1 MSLLA
6 LVADLHAKLKLIEMQ
21 VSLVLPMAEQ
31 ALIEISSAAAS
42 TQVLTLSRM
51 SQPPTRSN
59 STKPSLKMQQVDEPI
74 IVIGEAWESQMVSSP
89 TTNISAFDSANILFT
104 EAEDK
109 ESEESS
115 LWRKTTKRFIANL
128 SNVALAE
135 DTASSH
141 GVAAPVSTGTLKP
154 KDALSVPT
162 GQQLKRNNSNRSI
175 LSRLRSVRSTHIT
188 ETHMNHPEHR
198 QKESGQ
204 SFSSSFRETS
214 NSSHMNQSQ
223 MLPPPSPK
231 PTHTHSHN
239 HSRHEMTIFHP
250 NTSGHHVHHTSHDGI
265 AAPLKPPHVGHD
277 SLPFPRLPRID
288 TAPSLASDSA
298 DYGGSDSNPSIPEQP
313 VNTKMQSDI
322 SIRETDY
329 PSWRQS
335 TKSSMKSIMSTS
347 SAESDKLMS
356 LKRSVANTANTS
368 SNQAG
373 ASRGRRQ
380 SVVVQYLLT
389 PKYNAAGSSA
399 SVPSIDAPTQERVEE
414 IEAKN
419 PVVELFK
426 VGFNPMS
433 SFCVGWN
440 FLMALLLANRELT
453 SVNYVA
459 MIWSIPFKIGF
470 GGTFGIFSRAYSVSL
485 SALFFLDTLF
495 TLLTKYNHPKLLLK
509 TNAPTL
515 FEWQKHYLMTALP
528 LDILTIIPFEL
539 LPSDAADY
547 LWLIRCI
554 RIYKLPH
561 VISTSP
567 LFHKLRK
574 RLEGMLGIGE
584 SFSNIF
590 PLTFFLCA
598 FLHVEACALFYVG
611 RMSSFSN
618 SVIALVQ
625 YQNLQTQYIWALF
638 SAIGNTFPLSFRP
651 NTPQEQIVML
661 CFSMIGAA
669 LYASIVGTI
678 SSFSIGLDVSGRL
691 YKQKIDELKE
701 YMRWKGLDPVTR
713 RKVIKYYEIKYRGK
727 FFEEKTL
734 LSEMNDS
741 LRMEIAA
748 QNCKLLIS
756 KVPFLNRKMHDGRD
770 ELFLGRIATALT
782 TSYYVPGDIIISAGD
797 MGFEMFF
804 ILKGSVNV
812 VVGGTV
818 VGRLQE
824 GSFFGELA
832 LIANIPRTAT
842 IQAAAT
848 CVVYVL
854 ARKDFEKILP
864 EYEDVRNGLDVI
876 YLERMARVKQEEQ
889 LRKAREL

>member
-31 ALIEISSAAAS
+31 ALMEISSATAS
-42 TQVLTLSRM
+42 TQFHTFTRN
-51 SQPPTRSN
+51 SQAPTRSN
-59 STKPSLKMQQVDEPI
+59 SMKPSLKIQQIDEPI
-74 IVIGEAWESQMVSSP
+74 IVIGEAWESQLVSSP
-89 TTNISAFDSANILFT
+89 KINNISAFDSANILFT
-104 EAEDK
+104 EAEDRDA
-109 ESEESS
+109 EESS
-115 LWRKTTKRFIANL
+115 IWRKTTKRFIASL
-128 SNVALAE
+128 SNMALSD
-135 DTASSH
+135 DTSSANNA
-141 GVAAPVSTGTLKP
+141 AAPLSPTGTIKP
-154 KDALSVPT
+154 KNDALVVP
-162 GQQLKRNNSNRSI
+162 GHLMKRNNSNRSI
-175 LSRLRSVRSTHIT
+175 LSRLRSVRSTLAT
-188 ETHMNHPEHR
+188 ESYIIPPEQK

-204 SFSSSFRETS
+204 SFTSSFRETS
-214 NSSHMNQSQ
+214 NASHVNQSG
-223 MLPPPSPK
+223 MLPPSPK
-231 PTHTHSHN
+231 PIHSN
-239 HSRHEMTIFHP
+239 SRHEMTIYSHLHTSPSP
-250 NTSGHHVHHTSHDGI
+250 NNSGHHVHYSSNDGI
-265 AAPLKPPHVGHD
+265 FAPLKPPHVGYET
-277 SLPFPRLPRID
+277 LPFARLPRID
-288 TAPSLASDSA
+288 TGPSLAASDEA
-298 DYGGSDSNPSIPEQP
+298 DYGGSDGTTSMIEQP
-313 VNTKMQSDI
+313 VHRMQSDV
-322 SIRETDY
+322 SIRETDCV
-329 PSWRQS
+329 SWKQS
-335 TKSSMKSIMSTS
+335 KSSMKSIMSTTS
-347 SAESDKLMS
+347 SESDKLMS
-356 LKRSVANTANTS
+356 LKRAVANTANITA
-368 SNQAG
+368 NQG
-373 ASRGRRQ
+373 AATRARRQ

-399 SVPSIDAPTQERVEE
+399 SVPSMDAPLQERVEE

-419 PVVELFK
+419 PILELFK

-440 FLMALLLANRELT
+440 FMMA
-453 SVNYVA
+453 VNYVT

-470 GGTFGIFSRAYSVSL
+470 GGTFGMFSKAYSIGL
-485 SALFFLDTLF
+485 STTFFLDTLF
-495 TLLTKYNHPKLLLK
+495 TLLTKYNHPKLLLT

-515 FEWQKHYLMTALP
+515 YEWQKLYVRTAFP
-528 LDILTIIPFEL
+528 LDVLTIIPFEL
-539 LPSDAADY
+539 LHTEASEY
-547 LWLIRCI
+547 LWLVRCI

-567 LFHKLRK
+567 LFHKMRK
-574 RLEGMLGIGE
+574 
-584 SFSNIF
+584 
-590 PLTFFLCA
+590 
-598 FLHVEACALFYVG
+598 
-611 RMSSFSN
+611 
-618 SVIALVQ
+618 
-625 YQNLQTQYIWALF
+625 
-638 SAIGNTFPLSFRP
+638 RP
-651 NTPQEQIVML
+651 NTPQEQIIMI

-748 QNCKLLIS
+748 QNCKQLIA

-782 TSYYVPGDIIISAGD
+782 TSYYVPGDIIISVGD

-812 VVGGTV
+812 MVGGNL

-842 IQAAAT
+842 IQAAST
-848 CVVYVL
+848 CVMYVL
-854 ARKDFEKILP
+854 SRKDFEKILP

-889 LRKAREL
+889 LRKGREL

>member
-31 ALIEISSAAAS
+31 ALMEISSAAAS
-42 TQVLTLSRM
+42 TQVHTLTRL

-59 STKPSLKMQQVDEPI
+59 STKPSLKMQQVEEPI
-74 IVIGEAWESQMVSSP
+74 IVTGEAWESQMVSSP
-89 TTNISAFDSANILFT
+89 PMSNISAFDSANILFT

-128 SNVALAE
+128 SNVALTE
-135 DTASSH
+135 DTASFH
-141 GVAAPVSTGTLKP
+141 AVAAPASTGTLKP
-154 KDALSVPT
+154 KDALAVPT
-162 GQQLKRNNSNRSI
+162 GQQLKRNSSNRSI
-175 LSRLRSVRSTHIT
+175 LQRLRSVRSTHIT
-188 ETHMNHPEHR
+188 ETHMNHAEHR

-204 SFSSSFRETS
+204 SFNSSFRETS

-223 MLPPPSPK
+223 MLPPASPK
-231 PTHTHSHN
+231 PTHTHSHG
-239 HSRHEMTIFHP
+239 HSRHEMTIFHLHASNSP
-250 NTSGHHVHHTSHDGI
+250 NTSGHHVHYTSNDGI
-265 AAPLKPPHVGHD
+265 IAPLKPPHVGHD

-298 DYGGSDSNPSIPEQP
+298 DYGGSDSNPSIPELP
-313 VNTKMQSDI
+313 VNTRMQSDM
-322 SIRETDY
+322 SIRETDCL
-329 PSWRQS
+329 SWRQS
-335 TKSSMKSIMSTS
+335 TKSSIKSIMSTS
-347 SAESDKLMS
+347 SNESDKLMS
-356 LKRSVANTANTS
+356 LKRAVANTPNIS
-368 SNQAG
+368 SNQA
-373 ASRGRRQ
+373 ASSRGRRQ

-399 SVPSIDAPTQERVEE
+399 SVPSIDAPLQERVEE
-414 IEAKN
+414 IGAKN

-440 FLMALLLANRELT
+440 FLMARVI
-453 SVNYVA
+453 SVNYVT

-485 SALFFLDTLF
+485 SASFFLDTAF

-509 TNAPTL
+509 TNEPTL
-515 FEWQKHYLMTALP
+515 FEWQKHYLMTAFP

-598 FLHVEACALFYVG
+598 FLHVEACTLFYVG
-611 RMSSFSN
+611 RMSAFSN

-651 NTPQEQIVML
+651 NTPQEQIVMI

-669 LYASIVGTI
+669 L
-678 SSFSIGLDVSGRL
+678 
-691 YKQKIDELKE
+691 
-701 YMRWKGLDPVTR
+701 
-713 RKVIKYYEIKYRGK
+713 
-727 FFEEKTL
+727 
-734 LSEMNDS
+734 
-741 LRMEIAA
+741 
-748 QNCKLLIS
+748 
-756 KVPFLNRKMHDGRD
+756 
-770 ELFLGRIATALT
+770 
-782 TSYYVPGDIIISAGD
+782 
-797 MGFEMFF
+797 
-804 ILKGSVNV
+804 
-812 VVGGTV
+812 
-818 VGRLQE
+818 
-824 GSFFGELA
+824 
-832 LIANIPRTAT
+832 
-842 IQAAAT
+842 
-848 CVVYVL
+848 
-854 ARKDFEKILP
+854 
-864 EYEDVRNGLDVI
+864 
-876 YLERMARVKQEEQ
+876 
-889 LRKAREL
+889 